1 MKITGMS
8 FEEAVRKLEEI
19 AARLEGE
26 NVDLDSSLKLYE
38 EGISLVRYC
47 NAMLDKA
54 ERKIKMLS
62 VSGDGEL
69 EEREF
74 PISAE
79 NTADNG

>member
-69 EEREF
+69 EEREC

>member
-62 VSGDGEL
+62 VSGEGEL
-69 EEREF
+69 EEGEF

-79 NTADNG
+79 NAADNG

>member
-62 VSGDGEL
+62 VSADGEL

>member
-69 EEREF
+69 EERDF

-79 NTADNG
+79 NAADNG

>member
-69 EEREF
+69 EESEF

-79 NTADNG
+79 NAADNG